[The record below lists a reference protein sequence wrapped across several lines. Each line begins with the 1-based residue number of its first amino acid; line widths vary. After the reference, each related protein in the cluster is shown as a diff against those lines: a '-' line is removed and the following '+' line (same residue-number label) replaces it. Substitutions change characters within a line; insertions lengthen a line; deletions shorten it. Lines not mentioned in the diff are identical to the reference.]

1 MAKNAGKS
9 WFEDGAH
16 FRKRLGDKI
25 MEAVWTDRHAFG
37 ARLDDHSV
45 EAYLVDVEKMRHDF
59 SASNAELT
67 ATLRR
72 EISPDLE

>member
-1 MAKNAGKS
+1 
-9 WFEDGAH
+9 
-16 FRKRLGDKI
+16 
-25 MEAVWTDRHAFG
+25 MEAAWTDRHAFG